1 MKQMGKKRPK
11 KSVLVG
17 LIILIL
23 VTVGVFYYKDE
34 SRLKSVKVDDPG
46 KYAETKLIDD
56 KVCSDKIKALNLSF
70 DLAERNED
78 QTPKTY
84 ELSCQPTASAIK
96 AITGSE
102 KVPVGFKVIS
112 TNLKPV
118 GGSGDF
124 ACKKN
129 GSSMKFTVTG
139 SINGAYLE
147 IIPQQ
152 SFDGSKK
159 ANGSTYKCMAKQE
172 RGYGYV
178 MFSLE
183 ENVGGLQGGKAN
195 ENPID
200 NSEVDLS
207 DYDFGTQTD
216 AKSDDE
222 NEKVDRITNK
232 NTTTSTD
239 YVQVNHT
246 LQNDTADYENYNN
259 KETSATFKQY
269 KDAYLKMKET
279 NPEKTFSA
287 TLAENEK
294 SVSNIV
300 DGTGKKVE
308 KSTINLAC
316 NYSLSQYDV
325 KEIIAH
331 NFQDTYLN
339 DNSGKLTSYY
349 YDDYRGDANPV
360 FNTTYF
366 YASQTTEKSEPYKWH
381 LNTGKNGEE
390 GQAVTEVGQATCKRV
405 CEEVVKVD
413 YGPPIAVKAGMCF
426 EYRVKVSSIVQC
438 KSDTSGT
445 TEPKA
450 PEVCLPTPTCYSNAM
465 KEEMK
470 VAGPTED
477 FQACVESCDGG
488 KYSEKCSNSCYNKVY
503 GDKKDN
509 KVNSTSTVNPTLLGA
524 TLATCKPGQYFRYGN
539 KDSRVNWCDFKY
551 QYQQDGTNWLLP
563 ASMVSSKEGREYLYA
578 RAGIYYGST
587 NYTWPTLSNSYQTT
601 TRTSYRENGSA
612 GILRGYYN
620 NDQCHDTCS
629 WVGSS
634 CTGKYLY
641 FDYGYY
647 QKLCSK
653 LGSQASNCTSQTKSP
668 TYKELT
674 GIDLKDKDGKDYVI
688 NNSKD
693 LRKADT
699 IYNKKIKQKVLE
711 ACEASTTCN
720 QSESTY
726 IIHFNYSL
734 KGETEVVTVPPY
746 SEPNKSTLKN
756 KFSET
761 IKAQGEI
768 LLSYG
773 GCYADNNEGNRWYQS
788 EWTFP
793 GTWIRL
799 KGNKVSFTEPSDKQ
813 SWAFQKGKVCLPP
826 NMKNTNAKWAAQ
838 FIKATEAVN
847 NPTYTSDWEF
857 SKDAQDKVKTD
868 PKHAFTSTKD
878 NYEGYNIYAESN
890 GFGHFN
896 WNFSISCFWS
906 MTDGSTTV
914 DCVGDTCNENCGKDG
929 VECTCNEKDGNCEKK
944 NSDEGYTIRS
954 FDSDDPVLEGVQKKE
969 LLTTERNTPF
979 NWSHGAWMKY
989 MKAGGYDIDP
999 EVYLQELKENKDIFD
1014 DEPDL
1019 EVTLTSDNINQIR
1032 KYNKDHNK
1040 DGYSFEGQV
1049 TSAMGTGVTYY
1060 ESPFIYDSQYMKL
1073 TGGQK
1078 QGFRG
1083 LRGYN
1088 NSSSR

>member
-195 ENPID
+195 ENPVD

-539 KDSRVNWCDFKY
+539 KDSKHRHDSRIGSRIY
-551 QYQQDGTNWLLP
+551 
-563 ASMVSSKEGREYLYA
+563 SKH
-578 RAGIYYGST
+578 
-587 NYTWPTLSNSYQTT
+587 W
-601 TRTSYRENGSA
+601 
-612 GILRGYYN
+612 
-620 NDQCHDTCS
+620 
-629 WVGSS
+629 
-634 CTGKYLY
+634 
-641 FDYGYY
+641 
-647 QKLCSK
+647 
-653 LGSQASNCTSQTKSP
+653 
-668 TYKELT
+668 
-674 GIDLKDKDGKDYVI
+674 
-688 NNSKD
+688 
-693 LRKADT
+693 
-699 IYNKKIKQKVLE
+699 
-711 ACEASTTCN
+711 
-720 QSESTY
+720 
-726 IIHFNYSL
+726 
-734 KGETEVVTVPPY
+734 
-746 SEPNKSTLKN
+746 
-756 KFSET
+756 
-761 IKAQGEI
+761 
-768 LLSYG
+768 
-773 GCYADNNEGNRWYQS
+773 
-788 EWTFP
+788 
-793 GTWIRL
+793 
-799 KGNKVSFTEPSDKQ
+799 
-813 SWAFQKGKVCLPP
+813 
-826 NMKNTNAKWAAQ
+826 
-838 FIKATEAVN
+838 
-847 NPTYTSDWEF
+847 
-857 SKDAQDKVKTD
+857 
-868 PKHAFTSTKD
+868 
-878 NYEGYNIYAESN
+878 
-890 GFGHFN
+890 
-896 WNFSISCFWS
+896 
-906 MTDGSTTV
+906 
-914 DCVGDTCNENCGKDG
+914 
-929 VECTCNEKDGNCEKK
+929 
-944 NSDEGYTIRS
+944 
-954 FDSDDPVLEGVQKKE
+954 
-969 LLTTERNTPF
+969 
-979 NWSHGAWMKY
+979 
-989 MKAGGYDIDP
+989 
-999 EVYLQELKENKDIFD
+999 
-1014 DEPDL
+1014 
-1019 EVTLTSDNINQIR
+1019 
-1032 KYNKDHNK
+1032 
-1040 DGYSFEGQV
+1040 
-1049 TSAMGTGVTYY
+1049 
-1060 ESPFIYDSQYMKL
+1060 
-1073 TGGQK
+1073 
-1078 QGFRG
+1078 
-1083 LRGYN
+1083 
-1088 NSSSR
+1088 